1 MIFYKNN
8 HYFAADFNKNKP
20 NLNYQSMKIWGVDLG
35 GTKIECA
42 VLDHN
47 NHENVL
53 IRKRIPT
60 EADKGYR
67 HIVGQIVKLIDL
79 VADELGEKPEKIGF
93 ATPGVLDPGT
103 QTMKN
108 SNSTALNGQPLERDL
123 SEALGVPVKLAN
135 DANCFALAEKMM
147 GAGKVHPN
155 AEVVFGVI
163 MGTGV
168 GGGLVVGDRIIGGHH
183 GIGGEWGHN
192 ELEFDGDDCYCGKKG
207 CTEQVISGPAL
218 ERYYARVSG
227 EKRSLKDILARS
239 EDNSDAFAT
248 ETIDRLLEFYGKGIS
263 SLINV
268 IDPDLIVIGGGVGNI
283 DCLYTDGYERIKKY
297 IFNKGIVSTPVVK
310 PVLGDSAGV
319 FGAALLF
326 S

>member
-1 MIFYKNN
+1 MKN
-8 HYFAADFNKNKP
+8 
-20 NLNYQSMKIWGVDLG
+20 WGVDLG

-42 VLDHN
+42 VLDQN
-47 NHENVL
+47 DPEKVL

-60 EADKGYR
+60 EAANGYH
-67 HIVGQIVKLIDL
+67 HIISQIKKLIDA
-79 VADELGEKPEKIGF
+79 VSSELGEKPEKIGF

-103 QTMKN
+103 LQMKN
-108 SNSTALNGQPLERDL
+108 SNTTSLNGQPLEKDL
-123 SEALGVPVKLAN
+123 TEALGMRVRLAN

-147 GAGKVHPN
+147 GAGKLYPN

-168 GGGLVVGDRIIGGHH
+168 GGGLIVGDRIIGGHH

-192 ELEFDGDDCYCGKKG
+192 ELEFNGDDCYCGKKG

-218 ERYYARVSG
+218 ERFYARISG
-227 EKRSLKDILARS
+227 SQRSLKEILANR
-239 EDNSDAFAT
+239 
-248 ETIDRLLEFYGKGIS
+248 ETDPHAGKTTDRLLEFYGKGIS

-268 IDPDLIVIGGGVGNI
+268 IDPDLIIIGGGVGNI
-283 DCLYTDGYERIKKY
+283 DLLYTEGFERIKKY
-297 IFNKGIVSTPVVK
+297 IFNRGIVSTPIVK

-319 FGAALLF
+319 FGAALL
-326 S
+326 